1 MSPAKLKAL
10 DDYINEALRNGWI
23 RELKSLTGIPI
34 LFVPKKNGEL
44 RLYVDY

>member
-1 MSPAKLKAL
+1 MLPAKLKAL

-23 RELKSLTGIPI
+23 QESKSPTGAPI
-34 LFVPKKNGEL
+34 LFVPKKNGKL